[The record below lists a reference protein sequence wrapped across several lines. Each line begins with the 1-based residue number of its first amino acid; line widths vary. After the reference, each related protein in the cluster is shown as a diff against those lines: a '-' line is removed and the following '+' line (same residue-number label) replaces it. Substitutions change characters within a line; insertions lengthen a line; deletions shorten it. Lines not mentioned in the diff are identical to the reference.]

1 MINVE
6 NMWEEILKYLKDR
19 ITEDGFHTWIE
30 PIKAK
35 MGNEGLMIL
44 EVPNNFF
51 VEWISEHYLS
61 IIKEAAKQCGISKI
75 QFEIVPKK
83 FKFEP
88 ETEEKKVFIN
98 YGIKIPE
105 RFTFDNFVVGE
116 CNRFA
121 FAACRRV
128 CEGLGKYYNPLFI
141 YGGVGLGKTHLICS
155 IGNYVKKHYPY
166 YRIFYTSAENF
177 FLELIQAIQENS
189 IVEFRNKYRSLDLL
203 LIDDIHYLVGK
214 ERLQEEL
221 FHNLN
226 YLQSKNVQVVF
237 TSDRPPK
244 EIPTL
249 EERLISRLNQ
259 GLVCDIQP
267 PDLETRIAIINKK
280 AEEENVSL
288 RKDVIIFLAERIKTN
303 IRELE
308 GALKRVILA
317 SQLRERDL
325 SIEEIEHLLKDLLQ
339 KRNGIT
345 IEDIVKEVS
354 KEFGLEAE
362 ILKSP
367 QRNKNISLAR
377 QVAMYLCRRYLNM
390 SLLEIGSYFG
400 KKDHTTV
407 LYACCRIEEMRKN
420 DIKFSEILTR
430 IINKINSV

>member
-6 NMWEEILKYLKDR
+6 SIWEEILKYLKDR
-19 ITEDGFHTWIE
+19 INPDGFHTWIE

-35 MGNEGLMIL
+35 LNSEELMVL
-44 EVPNNFF
+44 EVPNHFF
-51 VEWISEHYLS
+51 VEWISEHYLH
-61 IIKEAAKQCGISKI
+61 IIKEVAKQCGISEIK
-75 QFEIVPKK
+75 FEIIPKK

-88 ETEEKKVFIN
+88 ETEEKRVFIN

-189 IVEFRNKYRSLDLL
+189 IIEFRNKYRSLDLL

-221 FHNLN
+221 FHTLN
-226 YLQSKNVQVVF
+226 YLQSKTVQVVF

-280 AEEENVSL
+280 AEEENFSIRREIML
-288 RKDVIIFLAERIKTN
+288 FLAERIRKN

-317 SQLRERDL
+317 SQLRGRDL
-325 SIEEIEHLLKDLLQ
+325 SVEEIENLLKDLLQ

-345 IEDIVKEVS
+345 IEEIVKEVA
-354 KEFGLEAE
+354 KEFGLEKD

-367 QRNKNISLAR
+367 QRNKNVSLAR

-407 LYACCRIEEMRKN
+407 LYACCRIEELKKN
-420 DIKFSEILTR
+420 DANFSEILTR

>member
-6 NMWEEILKYLKDR
+6 SIWEEILKYLKDR
-19 ITEDGFHTWIE
+19 ITPEGFHTWIE

-35 MGNEGLMIL
+35 LNGEEVMVL
-44 EVPNNFF
+44 EVPNHFF

-61 IIKEAAKQCGISKI
+61 IIKNVAKECGISEIK
-75 QFEIVPKK
+75 FEIVPKK

-88 ETEEKKVFIN
+88 ETEEKKIFIN

-105 RFTFDNFVVGE
+105 RFTFENFVVGE

-155 IGNYVKKHYPY
+155 IGNYVKNNYPY

-177 FLELIQAIQENS
+177 FLELIQAIQENC

-221 FHNLN
+221 FHTLN
-226 YLQSKNVQVVF
+226 YLQSKTVQVVF
-237 TSDRPPK
+237 TSDRSPK
-244 EIPTL
+244 DIPTL
-249 EERLISRLNQ
+249 EERLVSRLNQ

-267 PDLETRIAIINKK
+267 PDLETRVAIINKK
-280 AEEENVSL
+280 AEEENFSI
-288 RKDVIIFLAERIKTN
+288 RKDIVLFLAERIRTN

-317 SQLRERDL
+317 SQLRGKEL
-325 SIEEIEHLLKDLLQ
+325 SIPEIEDLLKDLLQ
-339 KRNGIT
+339 KRKEIR
-345 IEDIVKEVS
+345 IEDIIREVA
-354 KEFGLEAE
+354 KEFNFEPE

-377 QVAMYLCRRYLNM
+377 QIAMYLCRRFLNM

-407 LYACCRIEEMRKN
+407 LYACHRIEELKKN
-420 DIKFSEILTR
+420 DNNFSEILTR
-430 IINKINSV
+430 IINKINNV

>member
-6 NMWEEILKYLKDR
+6 SIWEEILKYLKDR
-19 ITEDGFHTWIE
+19 ITPDGFSTWIE

-35 MGNEGLMIL
+35 MNGEETIVL
-44 EVPNNFF
+44 EVPNHFF
-51 VEWISEHYLS
+51 VEWISEHYLH
-61 IIKEAAKQCGISKI
+61 IIKDAAKKSGISDIK
-75 QFEIVPKK
+75 FEVIPKK

-88 ETEEKKVFIN
+88 ETEEKKVFVN

-105 RFTFDNFVVGE
+105 RFTFDSFVVGE

-128 CEGLGKYYNPLFI
+128 CDGLGKYYNPLFI

-189 IVEFRNKYRSLDLL
+189 IIEFRNKYRSLDLL

-221 FHNLN
+221 FHTLN
-226 YLQSKNVQVVF
+226 YLQSRQVQVVF

-244 EIPTL
+244 DIPTL

-280 AEEENVSL
+280 AEEENFSI
-288 RKDVIIFLAERIKTN
+288 RKDIILFLAERIRTN

-317 SQLRERDL
+317 SQLRGREL
-325 SIEEIEHLLKDLLQ
+325 SLEEIEVLLKDLLQ
-339 KRNGIT
+339 KRREIKV
-345 IEDIVKEVS
+345 EDIIKEVA
-354 KEFGLEAE
+354 KEFNFEPE

-407 LYACCRIEEMRKN
+407 LYACCRIEELRKN
-420 DIKFSEILTR
+420 DNSFSELLTR
-430 IINKINSV
+430 IINKINNV

>member
-6 NMWEEILKYLKDR
+6 SIWEEILRYLKDR
-19 ITEDGFHTWIE
+19 ITPDGFHTWIE

-35 MGNEGLMIL
+35 LEGEDLIIL
-44 EVPNNFF
+44 EVPNHFF
-51 VEWISEHYLS
+51 VEWISEHYLP
-61 IIKEAAKQCGISKI
+61 IIKEAIKKCGIAEVK
-75 QFEIVPKK
+75 FEIVPKK

-98 YGIKIPE
+98 YGINIPE
-105 RFTFDNFVVGE
+105 KFTFDNFVIGE

-121 FAACRRV
+121 YAACKRV

-155 IGNYVKKHYPY
+155 IGNYIKKHYPY

-177 FLELIQAIQENS
+177 FLELIQAIQEGG
-189 IVEFRNKYRSLDLL
+189 IIEFRNKYRSLDLL
-203 LIDDIHYLVGK
+203 LIDDIHYLIGK

-221 FHNLN
+221 FHTLN
-226 YLQSKNVQVVF
+226 YLQSRSVQVVF

-244 EIPTL
+244 DIPTL

-259 GLVCDIQP
+259 GLVCDVQP

-280 AEEENVSL
+280 ALEENFSL
-288 RKDVIIFLAERIKTN
+288 RKEVVLFLAERIKTN

-317 SQLRERDL
+317 SQLRGREL
-325 SIEEIEHLLKDLLQ
+325 TIEEIENLLRDLIQ
-339 KRNGIT
+339 KKNGFT
-345 IEDIVKEVS
+345 IEDIVKEVA
-354 KEFGLEAE
+354 KEFNFEEEL
-362 ILKSP
+362 LKSP
-367 QRNKNISLAR
+367 QRNKNVSLAR
-377 QVAMYLCRRYLNM
+377 QIAMYLCRRYLSM

-407 LYACCRIEEMRKN
+407 LYACCRIEELKKN
-420 DIKFSEILTR
+420 DKNFAELLNR
-430 IINKINSV
+430 IINRLNNV